1 MFFKM
6 SFYIK
11 YNYVA
16 FTIVSANVIK
26 WEALD
31 NRSSISSST
40 WLDWV
45 YLVSTAVDQ
54 LPEWEAETLNAQL
67 FKKTHSRDVLIFN
80 VIM

>member
-1 MFFKM
+1 M
-6 SFYIK
+6 
-11 YNYVA
+11 A
-16 FTIVSANVIK
+16 FTVVSANAIK
-26 WEALD
+26 WETLD

-45 YLVSTAVDQ
+45 CLVSTAVDQ

-67 FKKTHSRDVLIFN
+67 FKKTHNRDVLIFS